1 MIDQIIIHRRPDC
14 YESEFLGPHAATIR
28 DLFGTCVITTAY
40 TSVANA
46 QVVRRA
52 IHKLNPGVQV
62 DLCDCCRKDYSDI
75 IASTEFS
82 AIFPEKG
89 ARS

>member
-1 MIDQIIIHRRPDC
+1 MTDQIIIHRRPDC
-14 YESEFLGPHAATIR
+14 YESEFLGPHAAAIR
-28 DLFGTCVITTAY
+28 DLFGTCVIPTAY

-62 DLCDCCRKDYSDI
+62 DLCDCCTVLYCADVAHNQMEAHNEHS
-75 IASTEFS
+75 
-82 AIFPEKG
+82 
-89 ARS
+89 